1 MKKFAFIFAGQGS
14 QSVGMGKDF
23 YENFSSAKLLL
34 NDACNDTG
42 IDFEELLFTQNDKLD
57 KTEFTQPAI
66 VLNSLMSYLTFSN
79 FIKAKPEFSLGHSLG
94 EFTALAV
101 SGAFSFIEAIRL
113 VNLRGKFMQD
123 ACIGKDAGMMVVL
136 GLSDEVVEGIC
147 KEAHDE
153 GLQIYAANYNC
164 DGQIV
169 VAGVR
174 ADLAKYEAKFKE
186 AGAKRAMLLN
196 MSVASHCPILEP
208 ASVKLANELEGVLAE
223 NFAPVVSNVN
233 AKIYTDKNEAL
244 VLLKEQLTHPVR
256 YKQSIKNYE
265 NEVDCFI
272 ELGAATLK
280 GINKKITERP
290 TYSVTDMASLEEVVK
305 ILEER

>member
-66 VLNSLMSYLTFSN
+66 VLNSLMSYLAFSER
-79 FIKAKPEFSLGHSLG
+79 IKAKPEFSLGHSLG

-101 SGAFSFIEAIRL
+101 SGAFSFVEAIRL
-113 VNLRGKFMQD
+113 VNLRGKFMQE
-123 ACIGKDAGMMVVL
+123 ACLGKDAGMMVVL

-147 KEAHDE
+147 KNAQDE
-153 GLQIYAANYNC
+153 SLQIYAANYNC

-208 ASVKLANELEGVLAE
+208 ASVKLANELEGVLAA

>member
-1 MKKFAFIFAGQGS
+1 MKKFAFVFAGQGS
-14 QSVGMGKDF
+14 QSIGMGKDF
-23 YENFSSAKLLL
+23 YENFSTAKLLL

-42 IDFEELLFTQNDKLD
+42 IDYKELLFTQNDKLD

-66 VLNSLMSYLTFSN
+66 VLNSLMTYLAFSN
-79 FIKAKPEFSLGHSLG
+79 FIKEKPEFSLGHSLG

-101 SGAFSFIEAIRL
+101 SEAFNFIDAIRL
-113 VNLRGKFMQD
+113 VNLRGKFMQE
-123 ACIGKDAGMMVVL
+123 ACVGKDAGMMVVL
-136 GLSDEVVEGIC
+136 GLSDEVVEEIC
-147 KEAHDE
+147 KKAREE

-174 ADLAKYEAKFKE
+174 ADLASYEAKFKE

-208 ASVKLANELEGVLAE
+208 ASVRLASELESTLATK
-223 NFAPVVSNVN
+223 FSPVVSNVN
-233 AKIYTDKNEAL
+233 AKIYTDKSEAL
-244 VLLKEQLTHPVR
+244 VLLKEQLIKPVC

-265 NEVDCFI
+265 NDVDCFI

-280 GINKKITERP
+280 GINKKITEKP
-290 TYSVTDMASLEEVVK
+290 TYSITDMASLEEVVK

>member
-66 VLNSLMSYLTFSN
+66 VLNSLMSYLAFSER
-79 FIKAKPEFSLGHSLG
+79 IKAKPEFSLGHSLG

-113 VNLRGKFMQD
+113 VNLRGKFMQE

-147 KEAHDE
+147 KEAQDE

-208 ASVKLANELEGVLAE
+208 ASVKLASELEGVLAA

-256 YKQSIKNYE
+256 YKQSINNYE

-280 GINKKITERP
+280 GINKKITEKP

>member
-66 VLNSLMSYLTFSN
+66 VLNSLMSYLAFSN

-101 SGAFSFIEAIRL
+101 SGAFSFVEAIRL
-113 VNLRGKFMQD
+113 VNLRGKFMQE
-123 ACIGKDAGMMVVL
+123 ACVGKDAGMMVVL

-147 KEAHDE
+147 KNAQNE

-208 ASVKLANELEGVLAE
+208 ASVKLASELEGVLAA

-280 GINKKITERP
+280 GINKKITEKP

>member
-66 VLNSLMSYLTFSN
+66 VLNSLMSYLAFSN

-101 SGAFSFIEAIRL
+101 SGAFSFVEAIRL
-113 VNLRGKFMQD
+113 VNLRGKFMQE
-123 ACIGKDAGMMVVL
+123 ACVGKDAGMMVVL
-136 GLSDEVVEGIC
+136 GLNDEVVEGIC
-147 KEAHDE
+147 KEAQKE

-174 ADLAKYEAKFKE
+174 SDLAKYEAKFKE

-208 ASVKLANELEGVLAE
+208 ASVRLASELEGVLAA

-233 AKIYTDKNEAL
+233 AKIYTDKKEAL

-265 NEVDCFI
+265 NEVDGFI

>member
-34 NDACNDTG
+34 NDACNDIG

-66 VLNSLMSYLTFSN
+66 VLNSLMSYLAFSN

-101 SGAFSFIEAIRL
+101 SGAFSFVDAIRL
-113 VNLRGKFMQD
+113 VNLRGKFMQE
-123 ACIGKDAGMMVVL
+123 ACVGKDAGMMVVL

-147 KEAHDE
+147 KEAQDE

-208 ASVKLANELEGVLAE
+208 ASVRLASELEGVLAA

-290 TYSVTDMASLEEVVK
+290 TYSVTDMASLEEIVK

>member
-23 YENFSSAKLLL
+23 YENFPSAKLLL

-66 VLNSLMSYLTFSN
+66 VLNSLMSYLAFN
-79 FIKAKPEFSLGHSLG
+79 EGIKAKPEFSLGHSLG

-101 SGAFSFIEAIRL
+101 SGAFSFVEAIRL
-113 VNLRGKFMQD
+113 VNLRGKFMQE
-123 ACIGKDAGMMVVL
+123 ACVGKDAGMMVVL

-147 KEAHDE
+147 KEAQDE

-208 ASVKLANELEGVLAE
+208 ASVKLANELEGVLAA

-256 YKQSIKNYE
+256 YKQSINNYE

>member
-34 NDACNDTG
+34 NDACNDIG

-66 VLNSLMSYLTFSN
+66 VLNSLMSYLAFSN

-101 SGAFSFIEAIRL
+101 SGAFSFVDAIRL
-113 VNLRGKFMQD
+113 VNLRGKFMQE
-123 ACIGKDAGMMVVL
+123 ACVGKDAGMMVVL

-147 KEAHDE
+147 KEAQDE

-208 ASVKLANELEGVLAE
+208 ASVRLASELEGVLAA

>member
-66 VLNSLMSYLTFSN
+66 VLNSLMSYLAFSEG
-79 FIKAKPEFSLGHSLG
+79 IKAKPEFSLGHSLG

-101 SGAFSFIEAIRL
+101 SGAFSFVEAIRL

-147 KEAHDE
+147 NEAHDE

-208 ASVKLANELEGVLAE
+208 ASVKLANELEGVLAA

-280 GINKKITERP
+280 GINKKITEKP

>member
-66 VLNSLMSYLTFSN
+66 VLNSLMSYLAFSER
-79 FIKAKPEFSLGHSLG
+79 IKAKPEFSLGHSLG

-101 SGAFSFIEAIRL
+101 SGAFSFVEAIRL
-113 VNLRGKFMQD
+113 VNLRGKFMQE

-136 GLSDEVVEGIC
+136 GLSEEVVEGIC
-147 KEAHDE
+147 KEAQDE

-208 ASVKLANELEGVLAE
+208 ASVKLANELEGVLAA
-223 NFAPVVSNVN
+223 NFASVVSNVN

-280 GINKKITERP
+280 GINKKITEKP
-290 TYSVTDMASLEEVVK
+290 TYSVTDMASLEEIVK

>member
-66 VLNSLMSYLTFSN
+66 VLNSLMSYLAFSER
-79 FIKAKPEFSLGHSLG
+79 IKAKPEFSLGHSLG

-101 SGAFSFIEAIRL
+101 SGAFSFVEAIRL
-113 VNLRGKFMQD
+113 VNLRGKFMQE
-123 ACIGKDAGMMVVL
+123 ACVGKDVGMMVVL

-147 KEAHDE
+147 KEAQDE

-208 ASVKLANELEGVLAE
+208 ASVKLANELEGVLAA

-280 GINKKITERP
+280 GINKKITEKP

>member
-66 VLNSLMSYLTFSN
+66 VLNSLMSYLAFN
-79 FIKAKPEFSLGHSLG
+79 ERIKAKPEFSLGHSLG

-101 SGAFSFIEAIRL
+101 SGAFNFVEAIRL
-113 VNLRGKFMQD
+113 VNLRGKFMQE
-123 ACIGKDAGMMVVL
+123 ACLGKDAGMMVVL
-136 GLSDEVVEGIC
+136 GLSDEVVERIC

-196 MSVASHCPILEP
+196 MSVASHCPILEL
-208 ASVKLANELEGVLAE
+208 ASVKLANELEGVVAE

-280 GINKKITERP
+280 GINKKITEKP

>member
-66 VLNSLMSYLTFSN
+66 VLNSLMSYLAFSER
-79 FIKAKPEFSLGHSLG
+79 IKAKPEFSLGHSLG

-101 SGAFSFIEAIRL
+101 SGAFSFVEAIRL
-113 VNLRGKFMQD
+113 VNLRGKFMQE
-123 ACIGKDAGMMVVL
+123 ACVGKDAGMMVVL
-136 GLSDEVVEGIC
+136 GLSDEVVEAIC
-147 KEAHDE
+147 KKAQDE

-208 ASVKLANELEGVLAE
+208 ASVRLANELEGVLAE

>member
-66 VLNSLMSYLTFSN
+66 VLNSLMSYLAFSEH
-79 FIKAKPEFSLGHSLG
+79 IKAKPEFSLGHSLG

-101 SGAFSFIEAIRL
+101 SGAFSFVEAIRL
-113 VNLRGKFMQD
+113 VNLRGKFMQE
-123 ACIGKDAGMMVVL
+123 ACVGKDAGMMVVL

-244 VLLKEQLTHPVR
+244 VLLKEQLTHPVC
-256 YKQSIKNYE
+256 YKQSINNYE

-280 GINKKITERP
+280 GINKKITEKP

>member
-66 VLNSLMSYLTFSN
+66 VLNSLMSYLAFSER
-79 FIKAKPEFSLGHSLG
+79 IKAKPEFSLGHSLG

-113 VNLRGKFMQD
+113 VNLRGKFMQE
-123 ACIGKDAGMMVVL
+123 ACVGKDAGMMVVL

-147 KEAHDE
+147 KEAQDE

-186 AGAKRAMLLN
+186 AGAKRAMRLN

-208 ASVKLANELEGVLAE
+208 ASVKLANELEGVLAA

-280 GINKKITERP
+280 GINKKITEKP

>member
-66 VLNSLMSYLTFSN
+66 VLNSLMSYLAFSN

-101 SGAFSFIEAIRL
+101 SGAFSFVEAIRL
-113 VNLRGKFMQD
+113 VNLRGKFMQE
-123 ACIGKDAGMMVVL
+123 ACVGKDAGMMVVL

-147 KEAHDE
+147 KEAQDE

-208 ASVKLANELEGVLAE
+208 ASVKLANELEGVLAA

-280 GINKKITERP
+280 GINKKITEKP

>member
-66 VLNSLMSYLTFSN
+66 VLNSLMSYLAFSER
-79 FIKAKPEFSLGHSLG
+79 IKAKPEFSLGHSLG

-101 SGAFSFIEAIRL
+101 SGAFSFVEAIRL
-113 VNLRGKFMQD
+113 VNLRGKFMQE
-123 ACIGKDAGMMVVL
+123 ACLGKDAGMMVVL
-136 GLSDEVVEGIC
+136 GLSDEVVERIC
-147 KEAHDE
+147 KEAQDE

-208 ASVKLANELEGVLAE
+208 ASVKLANELEGVVAA

-280 GINKKITERP
+280 GINKKITEKP

>member
-1 MKKFAFIFAGQGS
+1 MKKIAFIFAGQGS

-66 VLNSLMSYLTFSN
+66 VLNSLMSYLAFSN

-101 SGAFSFIEAIRL
+101 SGAFSFVEAIRL
-113 VNLRGKFMQD
+113 VNLRGKFMQE
-123 ACIGKDAGMMVVL
+123 ACVGKDAGMMVVL

-147 KEAHDE
+147 KKAQDE

-186 AGAKRAMLLN
+186 VGAKRAMLLN

-208 ASVKLANELEGVLAE
+208 ASVKLASELEGVLAE

-290 TYSVTDMASLEEVVK
+290 TYSITDMASLEEVVK

>member
-66 VLNSLMSYLTFSN
+66 VLNSLMSYLTFSER
-79 FIKAKPEFSLGHSLG
+79 IKAKPEFSLGHSLG

-101 SGAFSFIEAIRL
+101 SGAFSFVEAIRL
-113 VNLRGKFMQD
+113 VNLRGKFMQE
-123 ACIGKDAGMMVVL
+123 ACVGKDAGMMVVL
-136 GLSDEVVEGIC
+136 GVSDEVVEEIC
-147 KEAHDE
+147 KNAQDE

-208 ASVKLANELEGVLAE
+208 ASVRLANELESVLAA

-256 YKQSIKNYE
+256 YKQSINNYE

-280 GINKKITERP
+280 GINKKITEKP

>member
-101 SGAFSFIEAIRL
+101 SGAFSFVEAIRL
-113 VNLRGKFMQD
+113 VNLRGKFMQE

-147 KEAHDE
+147 KEAQDK

-174 ADLAKYEAKFKE
+174 ADLASYEAKFKE

-208 ASVKLANELEGVLAE
+208 ASVRLASELEGVLAA

-280 GINKKITERP
+280 GINKKITEKP

>member
-66 VLNSLMSYLTFSN
+66 VLNSLLSYLAFSER
-79 FIKAKPEFSLGHSLG
+79 IKAKPEFSLGHSLG

-101 SGAFSFIEAIRL
+101 SGAFSFVEAIRL
-113 VNLRGKFMQD
+113 VNLRGKFMQE

-147 KEAHDE
+147 KEAKNE

-280 GINKKITERP
+280 GINKKITEKP

>member
-66 VLNSLMSYLTFSN
+66 VLNSLMSYLAFSER
-79 FIKAKPEFSLGHSLG
+79 IKAKPEFSLGHSLG

-101 SGAFSFIEAIRL
+101 SGAFSFVEAIRL
-113 VNLRGKFMQD
+113 VNLRGKFMQE
-123 ACIGKDAGMMVVL
+123 ACVGKDAGMMVVL
-136 GLSDEVVEGIC
+136 GLSDEVVEEIC
-147 KEAHDE
+147 KEAQDE

-174 ADLAKYEAKFKE
+174 ADLAKYETKFKE

-208 ASVKLANELEGVLAE
+208 ASVKLANELEGVLAA

-244 VLLKEQLTHPVR
+244 VLLKEQLTHPVC

>member
-66 VLNSLMSYLTFSN
+66 VLNSLMSYLAFN
-79 FIKAKPEFSLGHSLG
+79 ERIKAKPEFSLGHSLG

-101 SGAFSFIEAIRL
+101 SGAFNFVEAIRL
-113 VNLRGKFMQD
+113 VNLRGKFMQE

-208 ASVKLANELEGVLAE
+208 ASVKLASELEGVLAA

-280 GINKKITERP
+280 GINKKITEKP

>member
-42 IDFEELLFTQNDKLD
+42 IDFEELLFTRNDKLD

-66 VLNSLMSYLTFSN
+66 VLNSLMSYLAFSER
-79 FIKAKPEFSLGHSLG
+79 IKAKPEFSLGHSLG

-101 SGAFSFIEAIRL
+101 SGAFSFVEAIRL
-113 VNLRGKFMQD
+113 VNLRGKFMQE
-123 ACIGKDAGMMVVL
+123 ACVGKDAGMMVVL

-147 KEAHDE
+147 KKAQDE

-208 ASVKLANELEGVLAE
+208 ASVKLANELEGVLAA

-280 GINKKITERP
+280 GINKKITEKL

>member
-34 NDACNDTG
+34 NDACNQTG
-42 IDFEELLFTQNDKLD
+42 IDFKELLFTQNDKLD

-66 VLNSLMSYLTFSN
+66 VLNSLMSYLAFSN

-101 SGAFSFIEAIRL
+101 SGAFSFVDTIRL
-113 VNLRGKFMQD
+113 VNLRGKFMQE
-123 ACIGKDAGMMVVL
+123 ACVGKDAGMMVVL
-136 GLSDEVVEGIC
+136 GLNDEVVEGIC
-147 KEAHDE
+147 KEAQDK

-174 ADLAKYEAKFKE
+174 ADLASYEAKFKE

-208 ASVKLANELEGVLAE
+208 ASVKLANELESVLAE

-280 GINKKITERP
+280 GINKKITEKP

>member
-1 MKKFAFIFAGQGS
+1 MKKIAFIFAGQGS

-66 VLNSLMSYLTFSN
+66 VLNSLMSYLAFSER
-79 FIKAKPEFSLGHSLG
+79 IKAKPEFSLGHSLG

-101 SGAFSFIEAIRL
+101 SGAFSFVEAIRL
-113 VNLRGKFMQD
+113 VNLRGKFMQE

-147 KEAHDE
+147 KEAQKE

-208 ASVKLANELEGVLAE
+208 ASVKLANELEGVLAA

-280 GINKKITERP
+280 GINKKITEKP

>member
-34 NDACNDTG
+34 NDVCNDTG

-66 VLNSLMSYLTFSN
+66 VLNSLMSYLAFSN

-113 VNLRGKFMQD
+113 VNLRGKFMQE
-123 ACIGKDAGMMVVL
+123 ACVGKDAGMMVVL
-136 GLSDEVVEGIC
+136 GLSDEVVEEIC
-147 KEAHDE
+147 KNAQNE
-153 GLQIYAANYNC
+153 GLKIYAANYNC

-174 ADLAKYEAKFKE
+174 ADLASYEAKFKE

-208 ASVKLANELEGVLAE
+208 ASVKLANELEGVLAA

-265 NEVDCFI
+265 NEVDYFI

>member
-66 VLNSLMSYLTFSN
+66 VLNSLMSYLAFSER
-79 FIKAKPEFSLGHSLG
+79 IKAKPEFSLGHSLG

-101 SGAFSFIEAIRL
+101 SGAFSFVEAIRL
-113 VNLRGKFMQD
+113 VNLRGKFMQE
-123 ACIGKDAGMMVVL
+123 ACVGKDAGMMVVL
-136 GLSDEVVEGIC
+136 GLSDEVVERIC
-147 KEAHDE
+147 KNAQNE

-208 ASVKLANELEGVLAE
+208 ASVKLANELEGVLAA

-280 GINKKITERP
+280 GINKKITEKP

>member
-42 IDFEELLFTQNDKLD
+42 IDFEKLLFTQNDKLD

-66 VLNSLMSYLTFSN
+66 VLNSLMSYLAFSN

-101 SGAFSFIEAIRL
+101 SGAFSFVEAIRL
-113 VNLRGKFMQD
+113 VNLRGKFMQE
-123 ACIGKDAGMMVVL
+123 ACVGKDAGMMVVL
-136 GLSDEVVEGIC
+136 GLSDEVVEEIC
-147 KEAHDE
+147 KNAQNES
-153 GLQIYAANYNC
+153 LQIYAANYNC

-208 ASVKLANELEGVLAE
+208 ASVKLASELEGVVAE

-280 GINKKITERP
+280 GINKKITEKP

>member
-23 YENFSSAKLLL
+23 YENFSPAKLLL

-66 VLNSLMSYLTFSN
+66 VLNSLMSYLAFSEG
-79 FIKAKPEFSLGHSLG
+79 IKAKPEFSLGHSLG

-113 VNLRGKFMQD
+113 VNLRGKFMQE
-123 ACIGKDAGMMVVL
+123 ACLGKDAGMMVVL
-136 GLSDEVVEGIC
+136 GLSDEVVEEIC

-208 ASVKLANELEGVLAE
+208 ASVKLANELGGVLAA

-244 VLLKEQLTHPVR
+244 VLLKEQLTHPVC
-256 YKQSIKNYE
+256 YKQSINNYE

-280 GINKKITERP
+280 GINKKITEKP

>member
-66 VLNSLMSYLTFSN
+66 VLNSLMSYLAFSEG
-79 FIKAKPEFSLGHSLG
+79 IKAKPEFSLGHSLG

-101 SGAFSFIEAIRL
+101 SGAFSFVEAIRL

-147 KEAHDE
+147 NEAHDE

-280 GINKKITERP
+280 GINKKITEKP

>member
-66 VLNSLMSYLTFSN
+66 VLNSLMSYLAFSER
-79 FIKAKPEFSLGHSLG
+79 IKAKPEFSLGHSLG

-101 SGAFSFIEAIRL
+101 SGAFSFVEAIRL
-113 VNLRGKFMQD
+113 VNLRGKFMQE
-123 ACIGKDAGMMVVL
+123 ACVGKDAGMMVVL
-136 GLSDEVVEGIC
+136 GLSDEVVEEIC
-147 KEAHDE
+147 KNAQNE

-174 ADLAKYEAKFKE
+174 ADLAKYEVKFKE

-208 ASVKLANELEGVLAE
+208 ASVRLANELEGVLAA

-256 YKQSIKNYE
+256 YKQSINNYE

-280 GINKKITERP
+280 GINKKITEKP

>member
-66 VLNSLMSYLTFSN
+66 VLNSLMSYLAFSEG
-79 FIKAKPEFSLGHSLG
+79 IKAKPEFSLGHSLG

-101 SGAFSFIEAIRL
+101 SGAFSFVEAIRL
-113 VNLRGKFMQD
+113 VNLRGKFMQE
-123 ACIGKDAGMMVVL
+123 ACVGKDAGMMVVL

-147 KEAHDE
+147 KNAQNE
-153 GLQIYAANYNC
+153 GLKIYAANYNC

-208 ASVKLANELEGVLAE
+208 ASVKLANELEGVVAA
-223 NFAPVVSNVN
+223 NFTPVVSNVN

>member
-1 MKKFAFIFAGQGS
+1 MKKFAFVFAGQGS
-14 QSVGMGKDF
+14 QSIGMGKDF
-23 YENFSSAKLLL
+23 YENFSTAKLLL

-42 IDFEELLFTQNDKLD
+42 IDYKELLFTQNDKLD

-66 VLNSLMSYLTFSN
+66 VLNSLMTYLAFSN
-79 FIKAKPEFSLGHSLG
+79 FIKEKPEFSLGHSLG
-94 EFTALAV
+94 EFTALAI
-101 SGAFSFIEAIRL
+101 SGAFNFIDAIRL
-113 VNLRGKFMQD
+113 VNLRGKFMQE
-123 ACIGKDAGMMVVL
+123 ACVGKDAGMMVVL
-136 GLSDEVVEGIC
+136 GLSDEVVEEIC
-147 KEAHDE
+147 KKAREE

-169 VAGVR
+169 VAGVK
-174 ADLAKYEAKFKE
+174 ADLASYEAKFKE

-208 ASVKLANELEGVLAE
+208 ASVRLASELESTLATK
-223 NFAPVVSNVN
+223 FSPVVSNVN
-233 AKIYTDKNEAL
+233 AKIYTDKSEAL
-244 VLLKEQLTHPVR
+244 VLLKEQLIKPVY

-265 NEVDCFI
+265 NDVDCFI

-280 GINKKITERP
+280 GINKEITEKP
-290 TYSVTDMASLEEVVK
+290 TYSITDMASLEEVVK

>member
-1 MKKFAFIFAGQGS
+1 
-14 QSVGMGKDF
+14 
-23 YENFSSAKLLL
+23 
-34 NDACNDTG
+34 
-42 IDFEELLFTQNDKLD
+42 
-57 KTEFTQPAI
+57 
-66 VLNSLMSYLTFSN
+66 MSYLAFSER
-79 FIKAKPEFSLGHSLG
+79 IKAKPEFSLGHSLG

-101 SGAFSFIEAIRL
+101 SGAFSFVEAIRL
-113 VNLRGKFMQD
+113 VNLRGKFMQE
-123 ACIGKDAGMMVVL
+123 ACVGKDAGMMVVL

-147 KEAHDE
+147 KKAQDE

-164 DGQIV
+164 NGQIV

-208 ASVKLANELEGVLAE
+208 ASVKLANELEGVLAA

-280 GINKKITERP
+280 GINKKITEKP

>member
-66 VLNSLMSYLTFSN
+66 VLNSLMSYLAFSN

-101 SGAFSFIEAIRL
+101 SGAFSFVEAIRL
-113 VNLRGKFMQD
+113 VNLRGKFMQE

-147 KEAHDE
+147 KEAQDE

-208 ASVKLANELEGVLAE
+208 ASVKLANELEGVLAV

-233 AKIYTDKNEAL
+233 AKIYTDKKEAL

-280 GINKKITERP
+280 GINKKITEKP

>member
-57 KTEFTQPAI
+57 QTEFTQPAI
-66 VLNSLMSYLTFSN
+66 VLNSLMSYLAFSER
-79 FIKAKPEFSLGHSLG
+79 IKAKPEFSLGHSLG

-101 SGAFSFIEAIRL
+101 SAAFSFVEAIRL
-113 VNLRGKFMQD
+113 VNLRGKFMQE

-136 GLSDEVVEGIC
+136 GLSDEVVEKIC
-147 KEAHDE
+147 KEAQDE

-280 GINKKITERP
+280 GINKKITEKP

>member
-66 VLNSLMSYLTFSN
+66 VLNSLMSYLAFSER
-79 FIKAKPEFSLGHSLG
+79 IKAKPEFSLGHSLG

-101 SGAFSFIEAIRL
+101 SGAFSFVEAIRL
-113 VNLRGKFMQD
+113 VNLRGKFMQE

-147 KEAHDE
+147 KNAQNE

-208 ASVKLANELEGVLAE
+208 ASVKLANELEGVLAA

-256 YKQSIKNYE
+256 YKQSIRNYE

-280 GINKKITERP
+280 GINKKIIEKP

>member
-1 MKKFAFIFAGQGS
+1 MKKIAFIFAGQGS

-66 VLNSLMSYLTFSN
+66 VLNSLMSYLAFSER
-79 FIKAKPEFSLGHSLG
+79 IKAKPEFSLGHSLG

-101 SGAFSFIEAIRL
+101 SGAFSFVEAIRL
-113 VNLRGKFMQD
+113 VNLRGKFMQE

-208 ASVKLANELEGVLAE
+208 ASVKLANELESVLAE

-280 GINKKITERP
+280 GINKKITEKP
-290 TYSVTDMASLEEVVK
+290 TYSVTDMVSLEEVVK